1 MLEPWCEMGT
11 DLRPVELVG
20 ISGQAPEELGG
31 MLGAL
36 LFRSSQLGQE
46 IADFLASEG
55 FPLPEGPFR
64 LLLMALDDPLVQNLE
79 GGKRY
84 RCRINLYDHL
94 RQWLMTKIDGK
105 AKGFLFMQ
113 LGYLLGLF
121 YEETAP
127 DDLSKVC
134 REVVD
139 YATEALGISIR
150 VTLSHTWEGVKNI
163 SGAYRAVQDVEQ
175 GRDFY
180 TDKLASA
187 YTMGDT
193 LQRLLDREQKAEFEQ
208 EFFQTANRVCG
219 SIRAGDRKTVTR
231 YIRDQLMKI
240 AKNSI
245 GLPYPTTLHLT
256 TNRFVSLLQYSLIS
270 EDLADWRH
278 LEHMDFSRDLAAS
291 TTLAEYLGVAEAM
304 ADDLVAHAKQRT
316 EAKHDRLMHEIR
328 AFLETNATDVNI
340 GLTSVA
346 REFHLKPREVA
357 ESFRQ
362 YYGVSVND
370 VIHRARVKKAKELI
384 LNTNDS
390 IQSIAEA
397 VGYCSLA
404 TMYRAFTNV
413 EGVAPGKLRQSRGIN
428 M

>member
-278 LEHMDFSRDLAAS
+278 LEHMDFSRDLAAQHIVGAAHEGTVFRGGGLIRQLCGIQADKQAFRHCFLHGRNQS
-291 TTLAEYLGVAEAM
+291 CSIGRVDSDRRITLSDTLFDGSYTILGVV
-304 ADDLVAHAKQRT
+304 LFL
-316 EAKHDRLMHEIR
+316 KHLNVKTIFISMCLHG
-328 AFLETNATDVNI
+328 LPGI
-340 GLTSVA
+340 GLRVILQ
-346 REFHLKPREVA
+346 RLGDECEFRFVFSMCNNA
-357 ESFRQ
+357 ESCCGQCRQ
-362 YYGVSVND
+362 Y
-370 VIHRARVKKAKELI
+370 
-384 LNTNDS
+384 
-390 IQSIAEA
+390 
-397 VGYCSLA
+397 
-404 TMYRAFTNV
+404 
-413 EGVAPGKLRQSRGIN
+413 
-428 M
+428 